1 MCLYIKRFKTI
12 KQPPWEALWDFF
24 FVKVIASMCLYK
36 VYFYCHWLDVFKGN
50 YGIKRDR
57 TVSGRGNN
65 EEGNVISC
73 C

>member
-1 MCLYIKRFKTI
+1 MG
-12 KQPPWEALWDFF
+12 FF

-65 EEGNVISC
+65 EEGNIISC
-73 C
+73 YSAILFKATENCY